1 MIAYFILV
9 HRYPEQFKRMFRAI
23 YQPGNQYLIH
33 IDKTS
38 GASLARDI
46 AMFLQPYQDTEI
58 LPAQSALWGGFSLVD
73 AEVRGMKRLLA
84 MNSRWTH
91 FINLSGQ
98 DFPLKTQTQI
108 RTFLDANPGRQ
119 FIRAVDQ
126 STKRPETLNRIRYR
140 FIEAFGRI
148 FRTGIPRRFL
158 KGVSPWIGTQWK
170 VVDRA
175 FCEFVTSDPRV
186 SRYRKFYRTSFIP
199 DESFFQTVMMNI
211 GEHGEMMND
220 DLRTIDWIPDGE
232 VKLRPRNFGI
242 ADSESLVSGRDLF
255 ARKFDANEDS
265 AILDFLEKYLSA
277 ADRTFIPQVVD
288 TRRARD
294 LTISFVDTNIE
305 AAAA

>member
-38 GASLARDI
+38 GPDLARDL

-58 LPAQSALWGGFSLVD
+58 LPAKSALWGGFSLVD
-73 AEVRGMKRLLA
+73 AEMRGMKRLLA
-84 MNSRWTH
+84 MSSRWTH

-98 DFPLKTQTQI
+98 DFPLKSQTQI
-108 RTFLDANPGRQ
+108 RTFLDANPGKQ
-119 FIRAVDQ
+119 YIRAVHQD
-126 STKRPETLNRIRYR
+126 TKRPETLNRIRYR

-175 FCEFVTSDPRV
+175 FCEFVTTDPRV
-186 SRYRKFYRTSFIP
+186 SRYRRFYQTSFIP
-199 DESFFQTVMMNI
+199 DESFFQTVMMNV
-211 GEHGEMMND
+211 GEHGEVMND
-220 DLRTIDWIPDGE
+220 DLRMIDWIPDGE

-242 ADSESLVSGRDLF
+242 ADGEFLVGGKDLF
-255 ARKFDANEDS
+255 ARKFDMTEDS
-265 AILDFLEKYLSA
+265 AILGFLETHLST
-277 ADRTFIPQVVD
+277 ADRMFVPQVVN
-288 TRRARD
+288 TRPVESAPLPFTDRD
-294 LTISFVDTNIE
+294 IE